1 MKTRRYIILGII
13 LILSSTNSLFAQ
25 STGLYLNSS
34 DFDSARTSFVKKEKL
49 KYKFQ
54 VDNPF
59 NGSDVKVVLG
69 DSTFRFNKDSIFG
82 YRDENKINYRFY
94 HTKTYQI
101 LNPTEEILLYCIT
114 TNVDPKS
121 NHFEFTYF
129 FSINA
134 SASISPLTKFNL
146 KRAFPNDSNFHELI
160 DIYFNNDLDLLSY
173 DSYYNKYKINRL
185 YQLGKKIKCEKH
197 Y

>member
-13 LILSSTNSLFAQ
+13 LILSSTNFLFAQ

-114 TNVDPKS
+114 SNVDPKS
-121 NHFEFTYF
+121 NHFDIKYF

-185 YQLGKKIKCEKH
+185 YQLAKK
-197 Y
+197 